1 MRDTERP
8 DLPGLAAKWHQ
19 AVPRDPQ
26 ANVEWRRDLWGLC
39 DTSAAIRAAAGRRSR
54 EDILYWT
61 NAFVWLFDPDAPA
74 TIPFAT
80 WPYQDVAIR
89 EMVQA
94 VIEGYDLLVEKSRDM
109 GASWM
114 VLIVYLWLWLWHGDM
129 ALLAISRIEDLV
141 DRPGD
146 PDTLFWKFRFARDH
160 LPTWMIPSC
169 RDASLHAENLSNGSV
184 FDGRATSQDAARAGR
199 RKSLLIDEHASIEHA
214 QAVETATA
222 DVAKCRIRIST
233 PKGMNTFGKLRH
245 SGKVKVLTLHW
256 SSHPIKAR
264 GLYTSE
270 GGKVKLLDAYR
281 GTVKTFRINSDS
293 QEIEQ
298 ETHQYPDAYPFML
311 DGRTRSPWYDGEC
324 VRRGSEIEVA
334 QELDIDYLRSGH
346 LWYDAAV
353 VQRLKRTTV
362 RKPEQCGDLA
372 FTLTPD
378 DRIEVRQFLEAHVG
392 MLRLWCMLDP
402 DGRPA
407 QAANY
412 AVGCDI
418 AEGTGASNSV
428 ASVYDCT
435 GGRKVAELV
444 TPHQTPEAFARTV
457 VALCQWFGGGTGEP
471 FLMWEQNGPGL
482 IFGKEIQRLGYG
494 YVYYQRHEEAVHR
507 DRHEMRVAG
516 WPATRVNKQLL
527 HGDYRRD
534 LSLGQFLNPS
544 AQAVAELLEYIVD
557 QDGSP
562 LHEKLADEPSGAR
575 LAHGDRV
582 VADALVNLA
591 RKEQSHYRAPERPI
605 PASSYFGRRQVAL
618 AKQRR
623 ED

>member
-1 MRDTERP
+1 
-8 DLPGLAAKWHQ
+8 
-19 AVPRDPQ
+19 
-26 ANVEWRRDLWGLC
+26 
-39 DTSAAIRAAAGRRSR
+39 
-54 EDILYWT
+54 
-61 NAFVWLFDPDAPA
+61 
-74 TIPFAT
+74 
-80 WPYQDVAIR
+80 
-89 EMVQA
+89 
-94 VIEGYDLLVEKSRDM
+94 
-109 GASWM
+109 
-114 VLIVYLWLWLWHGDM
+114 
-129 ALLAISRIEDLV
+129 
-141 DRPGD
+141 
-146 PDTLFWKFRFARDH
+146 
-160 LPTWMIPSC
+160 
-169 RDASLHAENLSNGSV
+169 
-184 FDGRATSQDAARAGR
+184 
-199 RKSLLIDEHASIEHA
+199 
-214 QAVETATA
+214 
-222 DVAKCRIRIST
+222 
-233 PKGMNTFGKLRH
+233 
-245 SGKVKVLTLHW
+245 
-256 SSHPIKAR
+256 
-264 GLYTSE
+264 
-270 GGKVKLLDAYR
+270 
-281 GTVKTFRINSDS
+281 
-293 QEIEQ
+293 
-298 ETHQYPDAYPFML
+298 
-311 DGRTRSPWYDGEC
+311 
-324 VRRGSEIEVA
+324 
-334 QELDIDYLRSGH
+334 
-346 LWYDAAV
+346 

-378 DRIEVRQFLEAHVG
+378 DRIEVRQFLERAEG
-392 MLRLWCMLDP
+392 MLRLWCMFDP
-402 DGRPA
+402 DGRPT

-534 LSLGQFLNPS
+534 LGLGKFLNPS

-562 LHEKLADEPSGAR
+562 LHEKLAEEPSGAR

-591 RKEQSHYRAPERPI
+591 RKEQPHYRAPERPI